1 MSILFVDDIRGKTAA
16 ASVDLSNAT
25 NLKMPAGHIVQ
36 TVHTSTNTQVQTSSS
51 GFVETGLNLS
61 ITPKHSN
68 SKILVTVSQ
77 NIQTS
82 STSYCQIC
90 LRRGTAAS
98 DTNLSI
104 IVTPEG
110 YNNSSYEEINQIPFS
125 WLDSPATTSPTRY
138 FVSMERLSGSANI
151 TAQTQTSGSSVSTMV
166 LQEIAQ

>member
-1 MSILFVDDIRGKTAA
+1 MSTLAIDTIQGATTAT
-16 ASVDLSNAT
+16 SVDMSGVTGLQ
-25 NLKMPAGHIVQ
+25 MPAGHIIQ
-36 TVHTSTNTQVQTSSS
+36 TVHTSTNTQVQTSSG

-61 ITPKHSN
+61 ITPKFAT

-125 WLDSPATTSPTRY
+125 WLDSPATTSSTRY

-151 TAQTQTSGSSVSTMV
+151 TAQTQTSGNSVSTMV